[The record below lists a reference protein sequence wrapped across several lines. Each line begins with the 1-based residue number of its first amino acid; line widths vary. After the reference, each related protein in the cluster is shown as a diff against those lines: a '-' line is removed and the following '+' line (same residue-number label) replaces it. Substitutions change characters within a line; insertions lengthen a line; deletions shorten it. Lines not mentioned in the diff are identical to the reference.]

1 MVGLTLKKIIEERFD
16 QLEILLKE
24 GRYEE
29 ATLLIPNLTKFYSI
43 FSEEQRDFTN
53 AALSAVDNNEE
64 WK

>member
-1 MVGLTLKKIIEERFD
+1 MTLKQVIEERFD

-24 GRYEE
+24 GKYPE
-29 ATLLIPNLTKFYSI
+29 ASLLLPNLTKFYSI
-43 FSEEQRDFTN
+43 FSEEQRDFIN

>member
-1 MVGLTLKKIIEERFD
+1 MAIKQVIEERFD

-29 ATLLIPNLTKFYSI
+29 ATLLLPNLTKFYSI
-43 FSEEQRDFTN
+43 FSEEQRDFIN